1 MVVLVDRH
9 RDRGTGVVVVAPPTT
24 TLSMCTLCVALCLAA
39 ACASASAKD
48 TGRMILSANLIGI
61 GPVDCAHGPAGV
73 RTILGAVN
81 RARGDTFTINTRS
94 PLADG
99 SAEPQVF
106 HVTVP
111 GFVGFDRYLLPDAF
125 VRVTFGVHRDGHC
138 ALRILIESVGQ
149 WDGVPSPV
157 EAAFFFSA
165 NSQMLEPF
173 AAAPFTVQP
182 SRRDCTRLDVIAKS
196 DGKPLAPQIVAAP
209 TASACA
215 DQQAWSYWVASPPL
229 R

>member
-1 MVVLVDRH
+1 
-9 RDRGTGVVVVAPPTT
+9 
-24 TLSMCTLCVALCLAA
+24 MCPLGAVLCLAA

-61 GPVDCAHGPAGV
+61 GTVDCTHGPAGV
-73 RTILGAVN
+73 RAIVGAVA
-81 RARGDTFTINTRS
+81 RAHGDTFTIDTRS

-99 SAEPQVF
+99 SAEPQTF
-106 HVTVP
+106 QVTAP

-138 ALRILIESVGQ
+138 ALRILVESVKQ
-149 WDGVPSPV
+149 WEGAPSPV
-157 EAAFFFSA
+157 KPAVFFAA

-182 SRRDCTRLDVIAKS
+182 SRTDRTRLDVIAKS

-209 TASACA
+209 TAPACA
-215 DQQAWSYWVASPPL
+215 DPQAWSYWVASPPL